1 MAEQKPLPAA
11 ANAVCKQI
19 QLWKEKGRSGKG
31 AGMANARQMRILVL
45 GSGLMGPAAALHL
58 MADPG
63 VAWVVLG
70 DRDRRRLAAV
80 ARRLTSFAG
89 AGKLE
94 IAILDV
100 ADQVEAV
107 RRFAEVDLV
116 VSALPQALSTA
127 AIRAAIAARRP
138 LVDLTLPPAGE
149 WPELGHR
156 AEAAGVP
163 VVIGCG
169 VDPGLTEI
177 AARHLAE
184 KLDAVEELH
193 LYCGGIPEKPQ
204 PPLGYKI
211 VFGGKELPL
220 RPTDAEVI
228 EAGELRFVPR
238 YSGAET
244 LHFAGIGELEAY
256 HEGFSPWL
264 LELLALRGLRHGS
277 QKTLRWPGYA
287 AKVSLLRELGLLGRE
302 PVVVDG
308 VEVTPF
314 RLLNALLG
322 PRVQLKRGELDIT
335 LFRVEASGV
344 EASRP
349 RRYRL
354 EAVVRPDPARGLTAM
369 ARVTAFTAAITALL
383 IGRGELREIG
393 LLTPERAIH
402 GALFDRLVTDLA
414 AAGICFALT
423 TEKTEPL

>member
-1 MAEQKPLPAA
+1 
-11 ANAVCKQI
+11 
-19 QLWKEKGRSGKG
+19 
-31 AGMANARQMRILVL
+31 
-45 GSGLMGPAAALHL
+45 MGPAAALYL
-58 MADPG
+58 MADAG
-63 VAWVVLG
+63 VARVVLG
-70 DRDRRRLAAV
+70 DRDRRRPAAV
-80 ARRLTSFAG
+80 IRRLAPFAG
-89 AGKLE
+89 SGKLG
-94 IAILDV
+94 IVVLDV
-100 ADQVEAV
+100 ADQAAAV
-107 RRFAEVDLV
+107 RCFADADVI
-116 VSALPQALSTA
+116 VSALPQPVSGA

-149 WPELGHR
+149 WPELGQL

-184 KLDAVEELH
+184 KFDAVEELH

-238 YSGAET
+238 YSRTEN

-256 HEGFSPWL
+256 DEGFSPWL
-264 LELLALRGLRHGS
+264 LELPALRGLRYGS

-302 PVVVDG
+302 PLVVDG
-308 VEVTPF
+308 AAVTPI
-314 RLLNALLG
+314 RLLNALLE
-322 PRVQLKRGELDIT
+322 PRVRLRRGERDIT

-354 EAVVRPDPARGLTAM
+354 EAVIHPDPARSLTAM

-383 IGRGELREIG
+383 IGRGELHESG

-402 GALFDRLVTDLA
+402 GPLFDRLFTDLA
-414 AAGICFALT
+414 AAGIRFELT